1 MSSPRTVLISGLA
14 ILIVAGAIGGWI
26 WVLKSQVSGLRS
38 NVSVL
43 TADLQ
48 RTKDEL
54 SESRAVRARLD
65 GIIVGQTAAL
75 NSINRN
81 YNELADRIDDIRPS
95 DARSDDERK
104 AIECLD
110 LDVPVDRL
118 RKNPSS
124 GNPRL

>member
-1 MSSPRTVLISGLA
+1 MSSPRAVIISALA
-14 ILIVAGAIGGWI
+14 VLIVAGAIGGWI
-26 WVLKSQVSGLRS
+26 WVLKTQVSGLRT
-38 NVSVL
+38 NVSAL

-48 RTKDEL
+48 RTRDEL

-65 GIIVGQTAAL
+65 GIIVGQTAVL
-75 NSINRN
+75 ESINRN
-81 YNELADRIDDIRPS
+81 YKDLADSIDDIRPS